1 MIITQTP
8 NDELRCTNACPVFR
22 TAEALLNYM
31 EACYEKN
38 GTLDADARKYWMQLR
53 ERAGVSTDIDAT
65 IAATDLSKEKD
76 FGVYSGTSMVDVTL
90 YNIRRERMNELFS
103 EGQRF
108 ADLIRWR
115 SFDRMITAKWIPE
128 GVNFWDNLYLLY
140 DADIKADGT
149 SDAVVSGKEQGKYL
163 RPYSR
168 NLESSNEL
176 RDGYNWHEAYYLY
189 PIGISDIR
197 TASADRDINNSNIY
211 QNINWPTTAG
221 GHAEK

>member
-1 MIITQTP
+1 
-8 NDELRCTNACPVFR
+8 
-22 TAEALLNYM
+22 
-31 EACYEKN
+31 
-38 GTLDADARKYWMQLR
+38 
-53 ERAGVSTDIDAT
+53 
-65 IAATDLSKEKD
+65 
-76 FGVYSGTSMVDVTL
+76 MVDVTL

-168 NLESSNEL
+168 NFGEFQ
-176 RDGYNWHEAYYLY
+176 
-189 PIGISDIR
+189 R
-197 TASADRDINNSNIY
+197 TA
-211 QNINWPTTAG
+211 
-221 GHAEK
+221 

>member
-1 MIITQTP
+1 M
-8 NDELRCTNACPVFR
+8 
-22 TAEALLNYM
+22 
-31 EACYEKN
+31 
-38 GTLDADARKYWMQLR
+38 
-53 ERAGVSTDIDAT
+53 
-65 IAATDLSKEKD
+65 
-76 FGVYSGTSMVDVTL
+76 
-90 YNIRRERMNELFS
+90 
-103 EGQRF
+103 
-108 ADLIRWR
+108 
-115 SFDRMITAKWIPE
+115 
-128 GVNFWDNLYLLY
+128 Y
-140 DADIKADGT
+140 DADIKAGRDIGC
-149 SDAVVSGKEQGKYL
+149 SCLCKEQGKYL

>member
-1 MIITQTP
+1 
-8 NDELRCTNACPVFR
+8 
-22 TAEALLNYM
+22 M

-149 SDAVVSGKEQGKYL
+149 SHAVVSGKEQGKYL

>member
-1 MIITQTP
+1 M
-8 NDELRCTNACPVFR
+8 
-22 TAEALLNYM
+22 NYM

-128 GVNFWDNLYLLY
+128 GVNFGIIFICCMMLISRRTGHRMQLSLVKS
-140 DADIKADGT
+140 KASIYVLT
-149 SDAVVSGKEQGKYL
+149 AVIWRVPTNCVMVITGM
-163 RPYSR
+163 R
-168 NLESSNEL
+168 
-176 RDGYNWHEAYYLY
+176 H
-189 PIGISDIR
+189 IICIR
-197 TASADRDINNSNIY
+197 
-211 QNINWPTTAG
+211 
-221 GHAEK
+221 